1 MRQSSPHNKGLYPP
15 KITFFATKITTK
27 KVNILI
33 CQISEPSS
41 EGTVLSALFFTSN
54 GHFVSDADV
63 CDVNFKNGL
72 PIPTILVRYFLH
84 VRSSVC
90 PDMNDRKLK

>member
-1 MRQSSPHNKGLYPP
+1 MQQSSLHNRGLDLP
-15 KITFFATKITTK
+15 KIIFFRKQKKI
-27 KVNILI
+27 NILI

-54 GHFVSDADV
+54 GHFVNGADV
-63 CDVNFKNGL
+63 CDVGFKNNL
-72 PIPTILVRYFLH
+72 AIPTILVCYFVH
-84 VRSSVC
+84 IRSSVC